1 MQWQK
6 ALGTSESDYGRDIA
20 IDSSGNLYITGST
33 TATLDNNINAGS
45 NDIFIVKYSSSGTK
59 Q

>member
-6 ALGTSESDYGRDIA
+6 ALGTSGSDFGRDIA

-33 TATLDNNINAGS
+33 TETLDNNITAGS